1 MMKISTANKT
11 LHLVI
16 PTGVFWFVKRRTTE
30 SRNVTILQSVS
41 ILISI
46 VASTAFAP
54 QLAHAAEPI
63 GRLFT
68 SSNERSNLDYLR
80 QTKKNEPLK
89 VESPTLEADAPPP
102 VILPDAV
109 NLQGYVK
116 RNDGKQSTVWVN
128 NQAMTENSRNKDVT
142 VGKLAAG
149 SNRVPI
155 KLSANG
161 KRLNL
166 KAGQVYDPESNR
178 VQEARNHGA
187 QGDGEKMG
195 GRLDGTIDDN
205 GL

>member
-1 MMKISTANKT
+1 MKLIAII
-11 LHLVI
+11 LV
-16 PTGVFWFVKRRTTE
+16 FF
-30 SRNVTILQSVS
+30 S
-41 ILISI
+41 
-46 VASTAFAP
+46 
-54 QLAHAAEPI
+54 QLATAAEPM

-68 SSNERSNLDYLR
+68 SPAERSNLDYLR

-89 VESPTLEADAPPP
+89 VESPVLEADTTPTPI
-102 VILPDAV
+102 VLPDAV

-116 RNDGKQSTVWVN
+116 RFDGKPSTVWVN

-142 VGKLAAG
+142 VGRLAAG

-166 KAGQVYDPESNR
+166 KAGQVYDPENNR

-187 QGDGEKMG
+187 QGDS
-195 GRLDGTIDDN
+195 GTI
-205 GL
+205 GEGGF

>member
-1 MMKISTANKT
+1 MKITTKY
-11 LHLVI
+11 LI
-16 PTGVFWFVKRRTTE
+16 VF
-30 SRNVTILQSVS
+30 SCLILNNFLLGLS
-41 ILISI
+41 
-46 VASTAFAP
+46 AT
-54 QLAHAAEPI
+54 AAEPL

-68 SSNERSNLDYLR
+68 SPVERSNLDYLR

-89 VESPTLEADAPPP
+89 VEAPTPELEIAPPP
-102 VILPDAV
+102 IVALPDAV

-128 NQAMTENSRNKDVT
+128 NQAMTENSRNKEVT
-142 VGKLAAG
+142 VGKLSAG

-187 QGDGEKMG
+187 QGDS
-195 GRLDGTIDDN
+195 GTI
-205 GL
+205 GESGF